1 MTPPLPVCRCYT
13 FNLPPSCQMVGPAP
27 GHCCKTPSCPS
38 GVDIQYPP
46 GYVVNWNTCHNT
58 EPTPPPPPPPL
69 TITLSPVAIHHLRNK
84 TFHRIAAVQFHTSPS
99 LLAGDP
105 VSWLVTSC
113 PFWPGCPVLTWMSAE
128 KPSTI
133 PNPLT
138 DDYHFVLNTPNSSR
152 YVNWSIQH
160 DIYTPSSEAALLT
173 LKSSSLLAMTSTE
186 SDHNT
191 YPPTNDCLSDVDI

>member
-1 MTPPLPVCRCYT
+1 MPDGGPGSRTLLQDPKLSFRRGHPVPAWVRGQLKHPPQHRTY
-13 FNLPPSCQMVGPAP
+13 
-27 GHCCKTPSCPS
+27 H
-38 GVDIQYPP
+38 
-46 GYVVNWNTCHNT
+46 
-58 EPTPPPPPPPL
+58 PPPHPPPPL

-84 TFHRIAAVQFHTSPS
+84 TFYRTAAVQFPTSPS

-113 PFWPGCPVLTWMSAE
+113 PFCPGCPVLTWMSAE

-138 DDYHFVLNTPNSSR
+138 DDYHSVLNTPNSSR